1 MSIHL
6 TICLNDKEK
15 ITVKF
20 NTEITVGDV
29 RELIML
35 NIMFK
40 KYPILYKV
48 PFCLSKCYNIRPNNV
63 YDLIHQHNCKHIS
76 NIMLFEVTW
85 LEKLH
90 DDYTLSDL
98 IQNNTITIGKCNNIL
113 VIVTPKYS
121 YFKKVYNT
129 FFTRNKIK
137 TEQFNMNPF
146 EYCNINHL
154 VKFMPIDILSH

>member
-20 NTEITVGDV
+20 NCETTVGEV
-29 RELIML
+29 RDLILL

-85 LEKLH
+85 LEKLQ

-113 VIVTPKYS
+113 VIVTPNYS
-121 YFKKVYNT
+121 YLKKYIT
-129 FFTRNKIK
+129 SLHEIK
-137 TEQFNMNPF
+137 LNQKS
-146 EYCNINHL
+146 I
-154 VKFMPIDILSH
+154 IIIL